1 MTRLPPSGPLKYALA
16 LLLTALLGTSQA
28 ADEPAAPAEP
38 NVQHIVSEDDQVRV
52 EELRVRGQT
61 KRIVVRSKLGKGAVT
76 EYELLPAD
84 GGRDL
89 ATGPLGGTRGSA
101 GQRVWHVFSF

>member
-1 MTRLPPSGPLKYALA
+1 MARPPLLVILALA
-16 LLLTALLGTSQA
+16 AAVLCTAA
-28 ADEPAAPAEP
+28 ARAQESAPTQAEP
-38 NVQHIVSEDDQVRV
+38 NVQRIVTEDDQVRV

-61 KRIVVRSKLGKGAVT
+61 KRIVVRSKLGNGAVT
-76 EYELLPAD
+76 EYEVLPAD

-101 GQRVWHVFSF
+101 GQRVWNVLSF